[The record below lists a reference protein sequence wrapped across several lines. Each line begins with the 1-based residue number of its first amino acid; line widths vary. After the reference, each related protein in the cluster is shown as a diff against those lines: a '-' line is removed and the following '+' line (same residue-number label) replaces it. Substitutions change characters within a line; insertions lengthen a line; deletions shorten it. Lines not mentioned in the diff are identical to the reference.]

1 MGDIQA
7 RVLAKMDEMGIVYRF
22 LEHEAVQNMDD
33 CLPNALALGAVKP
46 KNLFLTPKNAKT
58 FWLCVVPPE
67 YAFKTSDIS
76 KQLGSARLSFAPAE
90 KLEEFLKTKPG
101 AISPL
106 GLIFDEGKRVQ
117 LAMARSLERE
127 PVLAFHPCVPDA
139 TVALAREDFFRFVQA
154 LGVEV
159 HWVEV

>member
-1 MGDIQA
+1 MDDICA
-7 RVLAKMDEMGIVYRF
+7 AVLEKLAEMGVPYR
-22 LEHEAVQNMDD
+22 LLRHEPVHDMAD
-33 CLPNALALGAVKP
+33 CLPNAEKLGAVMP
-46 KNLFLTPKNAKT
+46 KNLFLTPKNGKT
-58 FWLCVVPPE
+58 HWLCIVPAD

-76 KQLGSARLSFAPAE
+76 KQLGSARLSFAPEE
-90 KLEEFLKTKPG
+90 KLMEYLRTRPG

-106 GLIFDEGKRVQ
+106 GLLFDCEKHVQ
-117 LAMARSLERE
+117 LALARSLAQE

-139 TVALAREDFFRFVQA
+139 TLAFDAADFFRFLSA

>member
-7 RVLAKMDEMGIVYRF
+7 RVLAKLEEMGIKYRL

-33 CLPNALALGAVKP
+33 CLPNARALGAVMP
-46 KNLFLTPKNAKT
+46 KNLFLTPKNGRT
-58 FWLCVVPPE
+58 FWLCIVPPE

-76 KQLGSARLSFAPAE
+76 KQLGSARLSFAPAD
-90 KLEEFLKTKPG
+90 KLEEFLHTKPG

-117 LAMARSLERE
+117 LAMSRSLSDE
-127 PVLAFHPCVPDA
+127 PVLAFHPCVPTA
-139 TVALAREDFFRFVQA
+139 TVALARDDLFRFLAA
-154 LGVEV
+154 LGVEM

>member
-1 MGDIQA
+1 MDDICAVVLEKLADMG
-7 RVLAKMDEMGIVYRF
+7 VPYR
-22 LEHEAVQNMDD
+22 LLRHAPVRDMAD
-33 CLPNALALGAVKP
+33 CLPNAQKLGAVMP
-46 KNLFLTPKNAKT
+46 KNLFLTPKNGKS
-58 FWLCVVPPE
+58 FWLCIVPAE
-67 YAFKTSDIS
+67 YAFKTSDVS

-90 KLEEFLKTKPG
+90 KLAEFLHTEPG
-101 AISPL
+101 AIGPL
-106 GLIFDEGKRVQ
+106 GLMFDGEKRVQ